1 MISKKIQPKK
11 NKISKITNFYKS
23 IRIDKNLYNNEY
35 IYNHINYY
43 SEVNIG
49 YIIFNWLSSYSFIF
63 RLFI

>member
-11 NKISKITNFYKS
+11 NKISKITNFYKT

-49 YIIFNWLSSYSFIF
+49 DIIFN
-63 RLFI
+63 